1 MKTRLEAIRE
11 IVIEEASASQIEAFD
26 RYLDIL
32 MNRIPQD
39 DPVGQVLREIAPFDP
54 KEELAEGVTGER
66 LLSIFSVIFGVVTA
80 PNATPT
86 DQHAAIDALV
96 TGIEQI

>member
-1 MKTRLEAIRE
+1 MQTRLEAIRE
-11 IVIEEASASQIEAFD
+11 IVIKEASASQIEAYD
-26 RYLDIL
+26 RYLEIL

-39 DPVGQVLREIAPFDP
+39 DPVGQVLREEAPFDP

-66 LLSIFSVIFGVVTA
+66 LLSMFSVVFGVVTV

-86 DQHAAIDALV
+86 DQHAAIDALLA
-96 TGIEQI
+96 GIKQI